1 MAEATKPLM
10 ITLMINILLVT
21 VGGLGIIDGGLMTYF
36 VDYDQQNN
44 TVSTSQQVQEDIP
57 DQADTRSTGVI
68 GSIIDFGGMVISFLI
83 SVFNTLTAPIALFV
97 QAQVPALV
105 TLFIGTPL
113 LIVNVITWTQF
124 LRSGT

>member
-10 ITLMINILLVT
+10 ITLIINILLIS
-21 VGGLGIIDGGLMTYF
+21 VGGVTLVDGGLLSYF
-36 VDYDQQNN
+36 VDYDQQNQ
-44 TVSTSQQVQEDIP
+44 TVRTSQEVKDDIP

-68 GSIIDFGGMVISFLI
+68 GSIIDFGGMVISLLI

-97 QAQVPALV
+97 QAQIPPLV
-105 TLFIGTPL
+105 TLFVGVPL
-113 LIVNVITWTQF
+113 LVANIISWTQF

>member
-21 VGGLGIIDGGLMTYF
+21 VGGVTLVDGGLLTYF
-36 VDYDQQNN
+36 VDYDEDQGIQ
-44 TVSTSQQVQEDIP
+44 TSEQVREDIP

-68 GSIIDFGGMVISFLI
+68 GSIIDFGGMVISLLI
-83 SVFNTLTAPIALFV
+83 SVFNTLTAPIALFT
-97 QAQVPALV
+97 QAQIPGVI
-105 TLFIGTPL
+105 TLFVGTPL
-113 LIVNVITWTQF
+113 LLANIISWTQF